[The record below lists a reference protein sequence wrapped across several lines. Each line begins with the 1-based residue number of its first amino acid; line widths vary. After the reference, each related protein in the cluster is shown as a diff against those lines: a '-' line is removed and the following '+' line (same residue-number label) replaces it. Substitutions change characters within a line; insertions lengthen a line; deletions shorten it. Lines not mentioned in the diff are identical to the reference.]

1 MFFPPNTV
9 HIFVRRRADL
19 RLRIAGRCAKK
30 DSGPRRWSYNNNQT
44 GESNNGHCCRRRDD
58 GVVMLGAPPPI
69 ESRRLRIR
77 LVQASDIADLLE
89 VNGDEEVTRFPYATW
104 RSLADGEAWLAR
116 MNAMNETG
124 TAIQF
129 AILEKSSG
137 RAIGTLLL
145 FRYDEGSQRAELGY
159 VMGRAR
165 WGQGLA
171 HEALTALIEFAFGH
185 AGIRRLEAH
194 VDPANVASNSLLLKL
209 GFVLEGRLRENW
221 NTKGTIGDTNV
232 YGLLSREWGSA

>member
-1 MFFPPNTV
+1 M
-9 HIFVRRRADL
+9 
-19 RLRIAGRCAKK
+19 
-30 DSGPRRWSYNNNQT
+30 
-44 GESNNGHCCRRRDD
+44 
-58 GVVMLGAPPPI
+58 VMLGVPPPI

-89 VNGDEEVTRFPYATW
+89 VNGDEEVTRFLPYAAW

-124 TAIQF
+124 ASLQF

-145 FRYDEGSQRAELGY
+145 FRYDAASQRAELGY
-159 VMGRAR
+159 VMARAR
-165 WGQGLA
+165 WGQGLT
-171 HEALTALIEFAFGH
+171 HEALTALIGFAFGG

-194 VDPANVASNSLLLKL
+194 VDPANAASNNLLLRL
-209 GFVLEGRLRENW
+209 GFALEGRLRENW
-221 NTKGTIGDTNV
+221 ITKGTLGDTNV
-232 YGLLSREWGSA
+232 YGLLGREWAAA